1 MILEQ
6 DKLLKILE
14 SEIEYIENVNSLPI
28 GVNESKEEL
37 IAKVD
42 AKLPENGE
50 DFITAIEK
58 LTSGAKSGLIGNRNP
73 RFFGYVLAGT
83 TPTAMAADWL
93 TTIWNQNAQVFNS
106 SPAASIFEEIVA
118 SWLLE
123 LLSLPNDSSMGFV
136 TGGQMANF
144 TAINIA
150 RNTVLEKSGWD
161 FDENGM
167 QGAPFISIFC
177 ADKCHGTILS
187 AIRMNGFGVKNVVP
201 ISTDSEGRMIISDL
215 EDKLSNHEGPKIIC
229 SQAGNVNTG
238 SFDFFEGISHLANK
252 HNAWHHIDGAFGLW
266 ARVSSKFSKLTKGIE
281 KADSWTVDAHKW
293 LSVPFDSGMVITKHK
308 DSLANLKKSRCAY
321 SGIQNDSKRD
331 GSQLVPENSRRA
343 RGFVLYATIRN
354 FGRKGIN
361 EIIEDNCNS
370 AHQLAESLE
379 SFIDTRIVNEIHL
392 NQVLCRIEPKG
403 VTELDEFHRKI
414 AQRVQDEGICWLGTS
429 VWNEETVLRM
439 SLTNI
444 YTSSKDI
451 RIAVNSIR
459 QAVDYVLE
467 NDDKWNAHTHC

>member
-1 MILEQ
+1 
-6 DKLLKILE
+6 
-14 SEIEYIENVNSLPI
+14 
-28 GVNESKEEL
+28 
-37 IAKVD
+37 
-42 AKLPENGE
+42 
-50 DFITAIEK
+50 

-73 RFFGYVLAGT
+73 RYFGYVLAGT
-83 TPTAMAADWL
+83 SPTAMAADWL

-123 LLSLPNDSSMGFV
+123 LLSLPSDSSLGFV

-161 FDENGM
+161 FDKNGM

-177 ADKCHGTILS
+177 ADVCHGTILS
-187 AIRMNGFGVKNVVP
+187 AIRMNGFGENNMVP

-238 SFDFFEGISHLANK
+238 SFDFFEGISQLANK

-266 ARVSSKFSKLTKGIE
+266 SRVSSKFSELTKGIE

-293 LSVPFDSGMVITKHK
+293 LSVPFDSGMVITRHK

-321 SGIQNDSKRD
+321 SGIQDDSKRD
-331 GSQLVPENSRRA
+331 GSQWVPENSRRA
-343 RGFVLYATIRN
+343 RGFVIYATIRN
-354 FGRKGIN
+354 LARKGLN
-361 EIIEDNCNS
+361 QIIENNCNS
-370 AHQLAESLE
+370 ARQLAEMLN
-379 SFIDTRIVNEIHL
+379 SFSDTRIVNYIHL
-392 NQVLCRIEPKG
+392 NQVLCRLEPKG
-403 VTELDEFHRKI
+403 VKDLDKFHVKI
-414 AQRVQDEGICWLGTS
+414 AQQIQEEGNCWLGTS
-429 VWNEETVLRM
+429 VWKGLTVLRM

-444 YTSSKDI
+444 YTSKNDI
-451 RIAVNSIR
+451 KITVDSIR
-459 QAVDYVLE
+459 QAVDYIIKNDE
-467 NDDKWNAHTHC
+467 N